1 MLFKFKTFKRLYLAL
16 SAVTIVVLLGSLGY
30 VYIVGGFTWVEAF
43 YMTVITISTVGFRE
57 VHELTPGGMLFTS
70 FLIIS
75 SISAFAYSI
84 SALTTYFVDGEY
96 RNTFKVARLKKDMDK
111 LENHVIVCGYGR
123 VGEMAVS
130 ELQDHDT
137 TVVVIEKDEVLSAAL
152 RTKGVLVISGDATRD
167 ENLEKAG
174 IMNAR
179 ALIATMPVDAHN
191 LYVILSAREL
201 NNKLLLISRASLMNS
216 VHKLKVAGADNVI
229 MPDKVGG
236 AHMASLVAMPD
247 VVEFLD
253 HISIQGG
260 DSINL
265 EEISMDQLPTEMN
278 SSTLGDILEHDRLG
292 INIVGLKR
300 SNGEYEINPGPSTLL
315 DGACKLFVLGT
326 AEQIRSFNSILK
338 YTHTHP

>member
-1 MLFKFKTFKRLYLAL
+1 MLFKFKPFKNLYLAL
-16 SAVTIVVLLGSLGY
+16 IAMVAVVLIGSIGFVYLEGY
-30 VYIVGGFTWVEAF
+30 SWIEAF
-43 YMTVITISTVGFRE
+43 YMTVITVSTVGFRE
-57 VHELTPGGMLFTS
+57 VKELSPTGMIFTS

-96 RNTFKVARLKKDMDK
+96 RNTFKVARLKKEIDK
-111 LENHVIVCGYGR
+111 LNQHVIVCGYGR

-130 ELQDHDT
+130 ELMDHDT
-137 TVVVIEKDEVLSAAL
+137 TVVIIEKDEPKCKIL
-152 RTKGVLVISGDATRD
+152 REEGFIVITGDATRD

-174 IMNAR
+174 VENAK
-179 ALIATMPVDAHN
+179 ALIATMPIDSQN
-191 LYVILSAREL
+191 LYVILSARER
-201 NNKLLLISRASLMNS
+201 NQEMLLISRASQMNS
-216 VHKLKVAGADNVI
+216 VTKLRVAGADNVI

-265 EEISMDQLPTEMN
+265 EEICMDQFPPEMRQ
-278 SSTLGDILEHDRLG
+278 STLGDVVENNRLG
-292 INIVGLKR
+292 INVVGLKR
-300 SNGEYEINPGPSTLL
+300 SNGEYEINPGPSTVI

-326 AEQIRSFNSILK
+326 ADQIRDLNRMLK
-338 YTHTHP
+338 FAKPKS

>member
-16 SAVTIVVLLGSLGY
+16 SAVVTVVFLGSMGY
-30 VYIVGGFTWVEAF
+30 MFVVGGYTWIEAF

-57 VHELTPGGMLFTS
+57 VHDLTPGGMLFTS

-96 RNTFKVARLKKDMDK
+96 RNTFKVARVKKEIDMS
-111 LENHVIVCGYGR
+111 ENHVIVCGYGR

-130 ELQDHDT
+130 ELKDHDT
-137 TVVVIEKDEVLSAAL
+137 TVVIIEKDVARSEAL
-152 RTKGVLVISGDATRD
+152 RSEGFLVISGDATRD

-174 IMNAR
+174 ILNAK

-201 NNKLLLISRASLMNS
+201 NSNMLLISRASQMNS
-216 VHKLKVAGADNVI
+216 VHKLKVAGANNVI

-265 EEISMDQLPTEMN
+265 EEISMDQLPIEMN
-278 SSTLGDILEHDRLG
+278 SSTLGDIVAQDKLG

-300 SNGEYEINPGPSTLL
+300 SNGEYVINPGPSTII
-315 DGACKLFVLGT
+315 DGACKLFVLGN

-338 YTHTHP
+338 YTHPYN

>member
-1 MLFKFKTFKRLYLAL
+1 MLFKFKSFKRLYLAL
-16 SAVTIVVLLGSLGY
+16 SAVIIVVLLGSLGY
-30 VYIVGGFTWVEAF
+30 VYIVGGYSWVEAF

-57 VHELTPGGMLFTS
+57 VHELTPKGMIFTS

-96 RNTFKVARLKKDMDK
+96 RNTFKVARLKKEIDK
-111 LENHVIVCGYGR
+111 LQNHVIVCGHGR

-137 TVVVIEKDEVLSAAL
+137 TVVIIEKDEARSAVL
-152 RTKGVLVISGDATRD
+152 REEGFLVISGDATRD

-174 IMNAR
+174 IMNAK

-201 NNKLLLISRASLMNS
+201 NQKLLLISRASQMNS
-216 VHKLKVAGADNVI
+216 VHKLKVAGANNVI

-265 EEISMDQLPTEMN
+265 EEISMDQLPEDMH
-278 SSTLGDILEHDRLG
+278 SSTLSDIVAHDRLG
-292 INIVGLKR
+292 INVVGLKR
-300 SNGEYEINPGPSTLL
+300 SSGEYEINPGPSTVL

-326 AEQIRSFNSILK
+326 SEQIRALNRMLK
-338 YTHTHP
+338 YTQASS

>member
-1 MLFKFKTFKRLYLAL
+1 MLFKFKSFNRLFLAFG
-16 SAVTIVVLLGSLGY
+16 AIIIVVLIGSLGY
-30 VYIVGGFTWVEAF
+30 MYIEEYSWIEAF
-43 YMTVITISTVGFRE
+43 YMTVITVSTVGFRE
-57 VHELTPGGMLFTS
+57 VHELSPEGMLFTS

-84 SALTTYFVDGEY
+84 SSLTTYFVDGEY
-96 RNTFKVARLKKDMDK
+96 RNTFKAARLKNEIEK

-137 TVVVIEKDEVLSAAL
+137 SVVIIENDEAKSEELS
-152 RTKGVLVISGDATRD
+152 KNGFIVINGDATRD

-174 IMNAR
+174 VEHAK
-179 ALIATMPVDAHN
+179 ALIATMPVDSQN
-191 LYVILSAREL
+191 LYVILSAREK
-201 NNKLLLISRASLMNS
+201 NSDILLISRASQRSS
-216 VHKLKVAGADNVI
+216 VHKLKVAGANNVI

-236 AHMASLVAMPD
+236 AHMATLVAMPD

-260 DSINL
+260 DEINL
-265 EEISMDQLPTEMN
+265 EEISMDQFPWEK
-278 SSTLGDILEHDRLG
+278 SPSTLGEVLEHSILDV
-292 INIVGLKR
+292 NVVGLKR
-300 SNGEYEINPGPSTLL
+300 SNGDYEINPGPSTLL

-326 AEQIRSFNSILK
+326 AEQIRAFNETIN
-338 YTHTHP
+338 YTQPKQ

>member
-1 MLFKFKTFKRLYLAL
+1 MLFKFKSDKILYVAL
-16 SAVTIVVLLGSLGY
+16 SAILIVVLLGSFGY
-30 VYIVGGFTWVEAF
+30 VYIEGYTWVEAL
-43 YMTVITISTVGFRE
+43 YMTVITISTVGFGE
-57 VHELTPGGMLFTS
+57 VKPLTPNGMIFTS

-96 RNTFKVARLKKDMDK
+96 RNTIKAARLKKEIEK

-130 ELQDHDT
+130 ELHDHDT
-137 TVVVIEKDEVLSAAL
+137 AVVIIENNESKSEEL
-152 RTKGVLVISGDATRD
+152 RKNGFIVINGDATRD

-174 IMNAR
+174 IKHAK
-179 ALIATMPVDAHN
+179 ALIATMPVDSQN
-191 LYVILSAREL
+191 LYVILSAREK
-201 NNKLLLISRASLMNS
+201 NSDILLISRASLRSS
-216 VHKLKVAGADNVI
+216 VRKLKVAGANNVI

-236 AHMASLVAMPD
+236 AHMATLVAMPD

-260 DSINL
+260 DEINL
-265 EEISMDQLPTEMN
+265 EEISMDQFPWEK
-278 SSTLGDILEHDRLG
+278 SPSTLGEVLEH
-292 INIVGLKR
+292 NILDVNVVGLKR
-300 SNGEYEINPGPSTLL
+300 SNGNYEINPGPSTLL

-326 AEQIRSFNSILK
+326 AEQIRAFNEILN
-338 YTHTHP
+338 YTQPKL